1 MWSLIL
7 YLLFGIGQ
15 PNQTPASHPTMQ
27 TTSNGSNETPG
38 TISEDDNEDGVGGEK
53 GNVRPPRK

>member
-15 PNQTPASHPTMQ
+15 PNQTPASHSTMQ

-38 TISEDDNEDGVGGEK
+38 TISEGDDDDSHGGDK
-53 GNVRPPRK
+53 GNVRPPKK